1 MKTQQTPGMHS
12 MSGLSQTIKFLYIM
26 RHILIILFSMLV
38 SSLHAYTI
46 SNSGKRFIK
55 DQETCVLTAYWDSNG
70 YSIGWGHHGSD
81 VKKNMRISKA
91 QANKYFNKDIKKI
104 ENIANKLINNL
115 PYKYK
120 FSQGFFD
127 GLCSLVYNAGEYG
140 VQKSE
145 FYRRLKR
152 CRVKNGK
159 INKNDLNYSIAG
171 VKTSRISALGHKY
184 RRYDE
189 YKLML
194 S

>member
-1 MKTQQTPGMHS
+1 M
-12 MSGLSQTIKFLYIM
+12 
-26 RHILIILFSMLV
+26 
-38 SSLHAYTI
+38 
-46 SNSGKRFIK
+46 
-55 DQETCVLTAYWDSNG
+55 
-70 YSIGWGHHGSD
+70 
-81 VKKNMRISKA
+81 KKNIRISKA

-145 FYRRLKR
+145 FYQRLKR
-152 CRVKNGK
+152 CSVRNGK
-159 INKNDLNYSIAG
+159 INKNELKYSIAG
-171 VKTSRISALGHKY
+171 VKTSRISAPGHKY

-189 YKLML
+189 HKLML

>member
-1 MKTQQTPGMHS
+1 
-12 MSGLSQTIKFLYIM
+12 M

-171 VKTSRISALGHKY
+171 VKTSRISAPGHKY

-194 S
+194 R